1 MPRERNGR
9 QDRASLLRALLL
21 GERYSVGLTRVA
33 VETLSGPRANNRD
46 IELLLAIDGHRDA
59 TPGWLSNATGR
70 DPAVISRSLRRF
82 EEDGLVTRRP
92 SPVDGRSSL
101 VRLTRKARARIRHFN
116 RSLAEYMV
124 DAAPVIKEF
133 LDLLDVAAWPAPG
146 PVGVAEVGAVM
157 ARAGQAYAEEALA
170 ALEPY
175 SVSED
180 HERFTLTLLLDRG
193 QVRPRDLVHEFGLP
207 GNQVTLLLDQMADA
221 GLLTRGHDDPADR
234 RAVVVRLTARGEEAA
249 NLQLDVFAR
258 HAEPVAAALALTV
271 HVSRG
276 VS

>member
-1 MPRERNGR
+1 MPRESNGP

-21 GERYSVGLTRVA
+21 GERYSVGATRVA

-46 IELLLAIDGHRDA
+46 IELLLAIDGHPDA
-59 TPGWLSNATGR
+59 TPGWLSSATGR

-82 EEDGLVTRRP
+82 EDDGLVTRRP
-92 SPVDGRSSL
+92 SPADGRSSL
-101 VRLTRKARARIRHFN
+101 VRLTRKAKARIRHFN

-124 DAAPVIKEF
+124 DSSPVIKEF
-133 LDLLDVAAWPAPG
+133 LDLLEVVDGPALG
-146 PVGVAEVGAVM
+146 PVGLAEVTAVM
-157 ARAGQAYAEEALA
+157 ARAGEAYAEEASA
-170 ALEPY
+170 ALQPY
-175 SVSED
+175 GVTDE

-207 GNQVTLLLDQMADA
+207 GNQVTLLLDRMAEA
-221 GLLTRGHDDPADR
+221 GLLTRDHDDPADR
-234 RAVVVRLTARGEEAA
+234 RAVVVRLTARGEKAA
-249 NLQLDVFAR
+249 NVQLDAFAR
-258 HAEPVAAALALTV
+258 HAGSVAAAFALTV

>member
-1 MPRERNGR
+1 MRKGPA
-9 QDRASLLRALLL
+9 DRASLLRALLL

-46 IELLLAIDGHRDA
+46 IELLLAIDSHRDA
-59 TPGWLSNATGR
+59 TPGWLSAATKR

-82 EEDGLVTRRP
+82 EEDGLTTRRP

-101 VRLTRKARARIRHFN
+101 VRLTRKAKTRIRHFN
-116 RSLAEYMV
+116 RSLAQYMF
-124 DAAPVIKEF
+124 DAAPVVKES
-133 LDLLDVAAWPAPG
+133 LDLLDVAVEPAPE
-146 PVGVAEVGAVM
+146 PVNVAEAAAVM
-157 ARAGQAYAEEALA
+157 ARAGQAYAEEATTSLQ
-170 ALEPY
+170 PY
-175 SVSED
+175 GVTDE

-207 GNQVTLLLDQMADA
+207 GNQVTLLLDRMVDA
-221 GLLTRGHDDPADR
+221 GLITRNHDDPGDR
-234 RAVVVRLTARGEEAA
+234 RAVVVHLTARGEEAA
-249 NLQLDVFAR
+249 NVQLDVFAR
-258 HAEPVAAALALTV
+258 HAKPVAAALALTV